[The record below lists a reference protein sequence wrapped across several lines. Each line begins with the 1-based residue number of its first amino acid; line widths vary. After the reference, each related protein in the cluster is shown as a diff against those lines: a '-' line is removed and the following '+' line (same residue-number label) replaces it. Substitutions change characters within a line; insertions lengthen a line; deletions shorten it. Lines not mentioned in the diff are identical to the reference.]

1 MNDQPVHRCTDECP
15 PEHRE
20 HLDHMTD
27 GHWHDN
33 CPYCL
38 RRREK
43 GGTGLEG
50 SRTSA
55 NWEGS

>member
-1 MNDQPVHRCTDECP
+1 MNSQPFHQCTEECP

-20 HLDHMTD
+20 HLSHMTD
-27 GHWHDN
+27 GRWHDN
-33 CPYCL
+33 CPFCL

-50 SRTSA
+50 
-55 NWEGS
+55 NPPG